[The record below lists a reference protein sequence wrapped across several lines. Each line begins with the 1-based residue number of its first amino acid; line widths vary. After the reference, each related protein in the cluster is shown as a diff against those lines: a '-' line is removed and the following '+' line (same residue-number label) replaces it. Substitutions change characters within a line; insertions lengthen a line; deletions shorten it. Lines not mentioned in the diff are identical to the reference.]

1 MSMTFQSMQTAL
13 SYWADDLNFG
23 YFTPAQAQFWIN
35 NGQREVQKR
44 LLQTPG
50 NWYCIR
56 VNTQTVQ
63 NQSDYVLPNNFL
75 KVHRV
80 ELVLSGTAPNE
91 VKGPIEFITPNEQ
104 DQLPP
109 GPGTPSCAYIL
120 QNVMSIFPAPDTAN
134 QTLRIFYSY
143 LVADMVNP
151 TDTPDVP
158 YQYEELIPLLALE
171 DALIKDQRE
180 TPERLIKKLA
190 LYDEMMKQ
198 DAQQRQITRGRQ
210 IVSTQG
216 ETWYSSA
223 Y

>member
-1 MSMTFQSMQTAL
+1 MAMTFGTLQTMV
-13 SYWADDLNFG
+13 SYIVDDLSFG
-23 YFTPAQAQFWIN
+23 YFTPAQVQFWLN

-50 NWYCIR
+50 NWYVKR
-56 VNTQTVQ
+56 VSTATVQ
-63 NQSDYVLPNNFL
+63 NQSDYVLPNDFL

-91 VKGPIEFITPNEQ
+91 IKGPIEFITPNES

-120 QNVMSIFPAPDTAN
+120 QNVLSVFPAADTAG

-143 LVADMVNP
+143 LVADMVN
-151 TDTPDVP
+151 TGDMPDVP
-158 YQYEELIPLLALE
+158 YQYEELIGLLAAR
-171 DALIKDQRE
+171 DAFIKDQRDP
-180 TPERLIKKLA
+180 TPLDAKIAVYDA
-190 LYDEMMKQ
+190 LMKQ
-198 DAQQRQITRGRQ
+198 DAEQRQVTRGRQ

-216 ETWYSSA
+216 ESWYTAA